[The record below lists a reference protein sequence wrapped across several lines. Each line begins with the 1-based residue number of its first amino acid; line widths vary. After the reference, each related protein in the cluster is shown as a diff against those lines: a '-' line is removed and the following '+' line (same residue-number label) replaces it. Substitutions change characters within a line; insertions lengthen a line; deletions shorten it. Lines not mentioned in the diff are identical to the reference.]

1 MRGSGWAA
9 VWKNLLVFHEV
20 AVMYVLCT
28 KVAVVFESADGDL
41 EETVSPGDGRV
52 ANSSKLRGYGR
63 RWSWFSFQ
71 IKGIN

>member
-1 MRGSGWAA
+1 
-9 VWKNLLVFHEV
+9 
-20 AVMYVLCT
+20 MYVLCT